1 MMSTHMAWG
10 FVSAY
15 TLSVVFA
22 SWIAPWSSVIILPIT
37 AWYALCGVVGGAIP
51 DIDQLEFCGPLPLRK
66 YFTHKKTLH
75 YISGYLI
82 LAIILLSLAIAVR
95 QYVVIL
101 VLLGCVA
108 FGASVHSMMDPFD
121 GWRDDR
127 IDEGIFEHITQ
138 KWIASLHLVLFA
150 GMWEWVIQAFAAL
163 CFIAISANLSQ
174 LIVPGWQLGTGV
186 YLMIWLVS
194 VLYDARYRAPKRQAR
209 ESAQLQTTP
218 SSSAQ

>member
-1 MMSTHMAWG
+1 MAWG

-15 TLSVVFA
+15 TLSVAFA
-22 SWIAPWSSVIILPIT
+22 FWIAPWSSVIILPIT
-37 AWYALCGVVGGAIP
+37 AWCALCGVVGGALP

-75 YISGYLI
+75 YITGYLI
-82 LAIILLSLAIAVR
+82 LTIILLGFAIVLR
-95 QYVVIL
+95 QYVTTL
-101 VLLGCVA
+101 VLLASVA
-108 FGASVHSMMDPFD
+108 FGAWFHSMMDPFD

-127 IDEGIFEHITQ
+127 MDQGIFEHVRR
-138 KWIASLHLVLFA
+138 KWIASLHLVPFA
-150 GMWEWVIQAFAAL
+150 KMWEWVIQAFAAL

-186 YLMIWLVS
+186 YFMIWLVS
-194 VLYDARYRAPKRQAR
+194 VLYDARYRAPKRQAK
-209 ESAQLQTTP
+209 EAAQLQTMS

>member
-1 MMSTHMAWG
+1 MI
-10 FVSAY
+10 V
-15 TLSVVFA
+15 
-22 SWIAPWSSVIILPIT
+22 LPIT
-37 AWYALCGVVGGAIP
+37 AWCALCGVLGGAIP

-82 LAIILLSLAIAVR
+82 LAIILLGLAIALR
-95 QYVVIL
+95 QYVVTL
-101 VLLGCVA
+101 VLLGSVA
-108 FGASVHSMMDPFD
+108 FGAWVHSMMDPFD

-127 IDEGIFEHITQ
+127 MDEGIFEHVTR

-186 YLMIWLVS
+186 YFVIWLVS
-194 VLYDARYRAPKRQAR
+194 VVYDAGYRAPKRQVKEA
-209 ESAQLQTTP
+209 ALLQTLP
-218 SSSAQ
+218 SALAH

>member
-1 MMSTHMAWG
+1 MAWG
-10 FVSAY
+10 FVSSY
-15 TLSVVFA
+15 TFSLVFV
-22 SWIAPWSSVIILPIT
+22 SWIAPWSSVVILPIT
-37 AWYALCGVVGGAIP
+37 AWCALCGVVGGALP

-75 YISGYLI
+75 YITGYLI
-82 LAIILLSLAIAVR
+82 LAIVMIGIALMLR
-95 QYVVIL
+95 QYVVSF

-108 FGASVHSMMDPFD
+108 FGGWVHSVMDPFD

-127 IDEGIFEHITQ
+127 MDEGIFEHVTQ

-174 LIVPGWQLGTGV
+174 LMVPGWQLGTGV
-186 YLMIWLVS
+186 YFMIWLVS
-194 VLYDARYRAPKRQAR
+194 VVYDARYRAPKRQVK
-209 ESAQLQTTP
+209 ESALLQTTQ